1 MVSGYY
7 HSVLASIQLWRRHTL
22 VDELL
27 HEGVLRL
34 TGHDISLRIDAEA
47 VQMEELAGLAPWHAD
62 VVSRVWND
70 LTLETFEIRPK
81 LRGRP
86 FLQRIAATDP
96 ATYKRGEARRYNV
109 REAAVEAI
117 AAIRKRTGEK

>member
-1 MVSGYY
+1 M
-7 HSVLASIQLWRRHTL
+7 ASTHPCS
-22 VDELL
+22 ELL

-34 TGHDISLRIDAEA
+34 TGHDIFLRIDAEA
-47 VQMEELAGLAPWHAD
+47 VQMEELAGLAPWPAD

-86 FLQRIAATDP
+86 LLQRIAATDQ

-109 REAAVEAI
+109 REGADFEGAHTIVSLAPH
-117 AAIRKRTGEK
+117 R